1 LIPTKDYAN
10 ADLFT
15 FVLFATLKESALYG
29 DLSAMDLPMLQGL
42 RACVL
47 SGGMSC
53 RMGRDKSLLAHP
65 QGGCWLTHS
74 IGLCRYL
81 DLPVDVVSSISSH
94 RQLVSTLKGVDCKS
108 DPFPGQGPLAA
119 LSAVFGQAKVLALLV
134 LPVDMP
140 CLDSSTLVRLIHAW
154 QEQPSLALVSHDGNQ
169 LQPLFAVYPN
179 HSVYRDALWSQLA
192 AERLSMHDWLGRVP
206 YRVLALPYGALRNLN
221 CPADLGTLEE

>member
-1 LIPTKDYAN
+1 
-10 ADLFT
+10 
-15 FVLFATLKESALYG
+15 
-29 DLSAMDLPMLQGL
+29 MDLPMLQGL

-53 RMGRDKSLLAHP
+53 RMGRDKSLLTHP

-74 IGLCRYL
+74 IGLCRHL

-94 RQLVSTLKGVDCKS
+94 RQLVSTLEGVDCKS

-154 QEQPSLALVSHDGNQ
+154 QEQLLWLWFHMTETSFSLCLLFIPTTVSIVMPCG
-169 LQPLFAVYPN
+169 V
-179 HSVYRDALWSQLA
+179 S
-192 AERLSMHDWLGRVP
+192 WL
-206 YRVLALPYGALRNLN
+206 LI
-221 CPADLGTLEE
+221 D